1 MPSTTSATLPEVPM
15 TVCTNPESASTPMW
29 AFMPKCHS
37 LPFWLE
43 CIPGSRFLSLFLVE
57 LGAAISVSSTAVPAL
72 SSKPWAASRS
82 LTVARI

>member
-1 MPSTTSATLPEVPM
+1 M

-43 CIPGSRFLSLFLVE
+43 CIPGSRFFSLFLVE